1 MPKRTTPYTYRQDDD
16 PITLAERFNLP
27 PSALLAANP
36 GGAPFSVGQ
45 TINIPQAYEYRAP
58 ATTGPNVL
66 TSPNSPTGSFLGG
79 NPYDRTVNTGYS
91 AIAPA
96 PLPAA
101 QPPAGYGP
109 NAAQTFTTPRVLPN
123 DSWYRTPQQ
132 AASEQAA
139 MTNIQN
145 GTIPTGS
152 DPSNTDYAN
161 TRAAQQYAA
170 AGTSFV
176 NQMRWD
182 PQAKKFVSIGRLL
195 KQGKLDLKGNWRKT
209 SRRQRQGN
217 RKPQQQLA
225 EETKQD
231 FTLANSF
238 ISFGVSSG

>member
-1 MPKRTTPYTYRQDDD
+1 MPKKNNPYVYRVDDS
-16 PITLAERFNLP
+16 PISLAERFNLP
-27 PSALLAANP
+27 PNALLDANP
-36 GGAPFSVGQ
+36 GAFPASVGQ
-45 TINIPQAYEYRAP
+45 VINIPQAYQYNAP

-79 NPYDRTVNTGYS
+79 NPYNRTVNTGYS
-91 AIAPA
+91 AIAPT
-96 PLPAA
+96 PSPAA

-123 DSWYRTPQQ
+123 DSWYRTPAQ
-132 AASEQAA
+132 AASEQTAA
-139 MTNIQN
+139 QNIQAGGITPN
-145 GTIPTGS
+145 T
-152 DPSNTDYAN
+152 DPGNTDYSN

-209 SRRQRQGN
+209 SRRQRQGQK
-217 RKPQQQLA
+217 KPAQQA
-225 EETKQD
+225 AETKQD
-231 FTLANSF
+231 YTLANSF
-238 ISFGVSSG
+238 ITFGASSG